1 MQREGESKCEHAY
14 KNSVDVENTDGEETF
29 SKRGK
34 DGGMF
39 QIINADRN
47 RFCRQNEHATWISAR
62 NERLDLKKALG
73 KSERI
78 LNCYSKGINWPV
90 KLME

>member
-39 QIINADRN
+39 QIINSDRN
-47 RFCRQNEHATWISAR
+47 RFCPQNEHATWISAR
-62 NERLDLKKALG
+62 NEKLDLKKALR

-78 LNCYSKGINWPV
+78 LKCYSKGIDWPV

>member
-1 MQREGESKCEHAY
+1 
-14 KNSVDVENTDGEETF
+14 
-29 SKRGK
+29 
-34 DGGMF
+34 MF
-39 QIINADRN
+39 QIIKSDGN

-62 NERLDLKKALG
+62 NEKLDLKKALR

>member
-1 MQREGESKCEHAY
+1 M
-14 KNSVDVENTDGEETF
+14 DVENTDGEETF

-39 QIINADRN
+39 QIINSARN
-47 RFCRQNEHATWISAR
+47 RFCCQNEHATWISAR
-62 NERLDLKKALG
+62 NEKLDLR

>member
-1 MQREGESKCEHAY
+1 M
-14 KNSVDVENTDGEETF
+14 DVENTDGEETF

-39 QIINADRN
+39 QIINSDRN
-47 RFCRQNEHATWISAR
+47 RFCPQNEHATWISAR
-62 NERLDLKKALG
+62 NKRLDLKKALG

-78 LNCYSKGINWPV
+78 LNCYSNWINWPV
-90 KLME
+90 KLMK

>member
-1 MQREGESKCEHAY
+1 M
-14 KNSVDVENTDGEETF
+14 DVENTDGEETF

-39 QIINADRN
+39 QIINSDGN

-62 NERLDLKKALG
+62 NERLDLKMALG
-73 KSERI
+73 KNERI
-78 LNCYSKGINWPV
+78 LNCYSKGITWPV